1 LTQIPSIGQALSNK
15 IAEFI
20 ETGRMKKYDEVM
32 AQKPQE
38 QG

>member
-1 LTQIPSIGQALSNK
+1 VGE

-32 AQKPQE
+32 AQKPKKNR
-38 QG
+38 GLTYT